1 MAIEEA
7 LDKIISVLTQS
18 MKKGPENLIFHSE
31 WDNHDVF
38 CQEFKVGRPSIHT
51 TAGKMFQEITIIND
65 PPPATELTPTVRN
78 KNRNFVRKRKPVSD
92 LFPSAYLN
100 KKDHVGPVLS
110 IPTQLQV
117 HPTSYKENFNQ
128 AVM

>member
-1 MAIEEA
+1 
-7 LDKIISVLTQS
+7 
-18 MKKGPENLIFHSE
+18 
-31 WDNHDVF
+31 
-38 CQEFKVGRPSIHT
+38 
-51 TAGKMFQEITIIND
+51 MFQEIAIIDD

-78 KNRNFVRKRKPVSD
+78 KNRNFVPKRKPVSD
-92 LFPSAYLN
+92 PLPAAYLN
-100 KKDHVGPVLS
+100 KKDPVDPVLR